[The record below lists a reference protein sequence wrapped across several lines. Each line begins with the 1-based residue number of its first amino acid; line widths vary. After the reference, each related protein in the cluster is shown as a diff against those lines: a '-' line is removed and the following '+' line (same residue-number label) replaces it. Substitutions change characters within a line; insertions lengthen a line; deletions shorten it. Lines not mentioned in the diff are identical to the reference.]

1 MTKLF
6 AYAALAAFL
15 GGCASERY
23 MVDSRHPEIAV
34 MESGLVTYRGNVVDP
49 EDLPGLLSD
58 SGLTKSDTIRIHVPD
73 GMRDMRV
80 PGKVIGILV
89 RNGFPRSILLS
100 DRKSYSSADAGPAQ
114 SHGRLIWR
122 DEGEY

>member
-1 MTKLF
+1 MTRLF
-6 AYAALAAFL
+6 AYAALAVFL
-15 GGCASERY
+15 GGCATERY

-34 MESGLVTYRGNVVDP
+34 TESGLVTYRGKPVDP
-49 EDLPGLLSD
+49 EDLPELLSD

-100 DRKSYSSADAGPAQ
+100 DRKSYSSADARATQPV
-114 SHGRLIWR
+114 RLLDNSR
-122 DEGEY
+122 D